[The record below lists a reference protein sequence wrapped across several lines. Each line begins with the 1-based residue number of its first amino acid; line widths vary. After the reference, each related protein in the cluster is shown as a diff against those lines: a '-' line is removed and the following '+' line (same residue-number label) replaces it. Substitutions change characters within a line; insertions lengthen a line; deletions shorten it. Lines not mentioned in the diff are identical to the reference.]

1 MNIYIPLFGMLFLT
15 LIVWIT
21 MYIKR
26 ISWVMKNRIRPH
38 TLSTPEKLN
47 AQLPE
52 EVNNASNNLKNLFEL
67 PIIFYVISLLAII
80 NNASDSVLVISA
92 YAFWL
97 TRCIHSYIH
106 CTRNIVKLRFFT
118 YVISSLFL
126 WFMVCYYAMQVIQ

>member
-26 ISWVMKNRIRPH
+26 ISWVMKNRIGPH

-80 NNASDSVLVISA
+80 NNASDSMLVISA